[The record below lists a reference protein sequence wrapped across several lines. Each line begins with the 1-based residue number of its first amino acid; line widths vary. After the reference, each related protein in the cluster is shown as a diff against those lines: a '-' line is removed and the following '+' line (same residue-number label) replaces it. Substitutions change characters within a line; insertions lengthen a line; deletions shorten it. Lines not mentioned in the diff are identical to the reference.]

1 MYFAGFLTQIPI
13 VRLQKVKRLSA
24 EISSLASLLK
34 VSLFEFRRNDPL
46 RMAGATSFFTT
57 FALTPILIIIIQLLS
72 FFVTREKLSFQLI
85 ERLRTMIGNRSAQ
98 QIQQT
103 LQNINQL
110 ASNWYVTL
118 FGFLFL
124 LFVATTLFL
133 VIEDSLNQ
141 IWKIRIK
148 HEVSFMF
155 KMKRRFR
162 SLVIIGLAGLL
173 FIVGLVAEGIQTFL
187 GTYIEVIF
195 TRWAWLFDSILNET
209 IFVLI
214 VTIWFTVLF
223 RYLTEGR
230 PVWRIALA
238 GGLLTS
244 VLFTVG
250 KMIVNW
256 GLSQSNI
263 GTIYGA
269 SGSVIL
275 IQLFVFYSSLIFYFG
290 GSFIKTL
297 SEKWQEEIRPVE
309 GAYRYEIH
317 EVF

>member
-173 FIVGLVAEGIQTFL
+173 FIVGL
-187 GTYIEVIF
+187 
-195 TRWAWLFDSILNET
+195 
-209 IFVLI
+209 
-214 VTIWFTVLF
+214 F
-223 RYLTEGR
+223 RGR
-230 PVWRIALA
+230 
-238 GGLLTS
+238 S
-244 VLFTVG
+244 H
-250 KMIVNW
+250 
-256 GLSQSNI
+256 S
-263 GTIYGA
+263 
-269 SGSVIL
+269 
-275 IQLFVFYSSLIFYFG
+275 YS
-290 GSFIKTL
+290 
-297 SEKWQEEIRPVE
+297 
-309 GAYRYEIH
+309 
-317 EVF
+317 